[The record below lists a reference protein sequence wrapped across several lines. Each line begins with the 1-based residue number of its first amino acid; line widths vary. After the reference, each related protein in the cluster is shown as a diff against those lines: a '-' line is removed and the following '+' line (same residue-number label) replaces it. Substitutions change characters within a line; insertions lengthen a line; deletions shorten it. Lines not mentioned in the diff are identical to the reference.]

1 MAEGLKEGFP
11 VWQIHQ
17 GGWILKFEQLI
28 LIALFLALPAHG
40 ESAPPLHERMS
51 TLMKSAL
58 TEKIADAEIRIPSLE
73 KICSRP
79 PLSDYVEIKRVRLV
93 EDKATG
99 VALFEVNGKTSTG
112 LDQADLVQTPYSAW
126 KRAIIAKRR
135 VYPNTKLKSEDF
147 AISEVNVATGAAREY
162 RGVMLPAGTEL
173 AGLQSKQSILENQ
186 FVTTPAVEK
195 SPDVHR
201 GDTIK
206 LDLVSGELTLS
217 TQATAVEPGLIGERV
232 KVLTTKTKKE
242 MVGVLREDHS
252 VEVRL

>member
-1 MAEGLKEGFP
+1 M
-11 VWQIHQ
+11 
-17 GGWILKFEQLI
+17 KFEQLI
-28 LIALFLALPAHG
+28 LIALFLAPPARG
-40 ESAPPLHERMS
+40 DSTIPLHERLS

-73 KICSRP
+73 KICARP
-79 PLSDYVEIKRVRLV
+79 PLSEYAELKRVRLV

-99 VALFEVNGKTSTG
+99 VALFEVNGQTTG
-112 LDQADLVQTPYSAW
+112 GQDQADLVQTPYSAW
-126 KRAIIAKRR
+126 KRAIVAKRR
-135 VYPNTKLKSEDF
+135 IYPNSKLKSEDF
-147 AISEVNVATGAAREY
+147 TISEVNVASGSAREY
-162 RGVMLPAGTEL
+162 RGVMLPAGSEL

-186 FVTTPAVEK
+186 FVTVQAVEK
-195 SPDVHR
+195 SPDLRR
-201 GDTIK
+201 GDMIK

-217 TQATAVEPGLIGERV
+217 TQATAVEPGVIGDRI